1 MPGNETEWSR
11 SLSNLAFFSDLVRV
25 SISSPLVKG
34 TRTVAA
40 RLCRSWTFLNTS
52 SRKGCSLVYVLCIHP
67 CKWSFLPYSHILSLG
82 CYLFALPS
90 LRFNISFEN
99 NHSFQS
105 DYVFTRVFTYRQI
118 EKGNIQTGV
127 MTRSCTTDL
136 SFAGRHLFN
145 WAVLLCHYYH
155 K

>member
-1 MPGNETEWSR
+1 MKPK
-11 SLSNLAFFSDLVRV
+11 SNLAFISDLARV

-34 TRTVAA
+34 TRTLAA

-52 SRKGCSLVYVLCIHP
+52 PRKGCSLVYVH
-67 CKWSFLPYSHILSLG
+67 CKWSFVPCSHILSLG

-90 LRFNISFEN
+90 LRYNISFEN

-105 DYVFTRVFTYRQI
+105 DYVFTRVFRYRQI
-118 EKGNIQTGV
+118 EKGNVQTGV

-136 SFAGRHLFN
+136 SFGGRHLFN
-145 WAVLLCHYYH
+145 CAVFLCHYYH